1 MDNKKYLKKIVE
13 KIFENVLTMK
23 NVFGII
29 TKSLVAESDNDTS
42 ENEVRTLTN
51 KQ

>member
-1 MDNKKYLKKIVE
+1 MDNKKYFKKIVE
-13 KIFENVLTMK
+13 KILKNMLTMK

-29 TKSLVAESDNDTS
+29 TESLVAESDNDTS